1 MLYARDSWQLT
12 IRSSYRA
19 GLVEGLRVITP
30 PVSSFMFD
38 PSPCSQTTE
47 LDVEKRKQYEDIV
60 NGERKVG
67 ESSQED
73 FGKEQNEKQMQRM
86 NAIILHA
93 KNVGEE
99 VLKENVSLDQT
110 STIFVSS
117 EISISLQCIAALM
130 MAVSEHQV
138 V

>member
-73 FGKEQNEKQMQRM
+73 LGKEQQERQMQRM

-99 VLKENVSLDQT
+99 VLKENVSLDQA
-110 STIFVSS
+110 STIFFSS
-117 EISISLQCIAALM
+117 ELSIQVPDDAL
-130 MAVSEHQV
+130 AVSEHQV